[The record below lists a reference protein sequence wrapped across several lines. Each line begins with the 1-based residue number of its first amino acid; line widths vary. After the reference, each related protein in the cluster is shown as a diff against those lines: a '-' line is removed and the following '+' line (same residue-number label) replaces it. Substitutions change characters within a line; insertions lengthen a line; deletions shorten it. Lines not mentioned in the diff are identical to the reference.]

1 MIFDQFENVQ
11 VLIECSE
18 LKWSQTVKI
27 CYQTHGGLRGESY
40 SKITQPKILH
50 RGLKPIENKGF
61 ALSDAS

>member
-18 LKWSQTVKI
+18 LKWSQTD
-27 CYQTHGGLRGESY
+27 GGLRGESY

-50 RGLKPIENKGF
+50 RGLKIIEKKGF